1 MNCSSTCNSRG
12 LQSCFWILFYNK
24 QYNLLQRTQ
33 HILELKEEQMM
44 IYALSLEQGHH
55 ASRGKLK
62 QHPFV
67 VVFTVQPLRFMVV
80 LLERQSAALT
90 GLDEEVS
97 DGSTVMGCWSEKSP
111 AEQSP
116 GTDLMPS
123 GATEGSL
130 LPLLCWV
137 RVPDIQTQV
146 LWVVVIPEEK
156 WTSGLL
162 RKKENAASE
171 D

>member
-1 MNCSSTCNSRG
+1 
-12 LQSCFWILFYNK
+12 
-24 QYNLLQRTQ
+24 
-33 HILELKEEQMM
+33 MM

-116 GTDLMPS
+116 GLISCPV
-123 GATEGSL
+123 E
-130 LPLLCWV
+130 PLREV
-137 RVPDIQTQV
+137 YSHSYV
-146 LWVVVIPEEK
+146 
-156 WTSGLL
+156 G
-162 RKKENAASE
+162 
-171 D
+171 